1 MVNTV
6 GVIGSC
12 VTRDLF
18 FSKVIPDYKN
28 FFKLTTFQGRSTLI
42 SLMQQPYKYNKEDIK
57 TENKIDMGFIET
69 DFRKEGIKGL
79 IKQPPD
85 YLIIDILFDV
95 IFGVILLNDG
105 NIISNNT
112 WTFPKISFYNHLND
126 FRTINIIDNT
136 KEYFNLYKI
145 NVNLFFELL
154 QANCPNTKVILNQVR
169 HSTSYIDKDGV
180 IDTNSLK
187 KISVDN
193 KYFEKLEN
201 YIIDNFDVDILYFG
215 HDYLADVSHM
225 WGLAPHH
232 YEKKY
237 YMDKSNQLREIV
249 FKNNLLNENI
259 TLKKTIS
266 DLKKENNIL
275 IRKNK
280 ILDDKKTFFQRQ
292 NVNLKRKVDYSN
304 KKLISI
310 KKFF

>member
-18 FSKVIPDYKN
+18 YSEVIPDYKN

-42 SLMQQPYKYNKEDIK
+42 SLMQQPYSYNKKDIETGNK
-57 TENKIDMGFIET
+57 VFTEFIES
-69 DFRKEGIKGL
+69 DFRKDGIKGL
-79 IKQPPD
+79 VNQPPD

-112 WTFPKISFYNHLND
+112 WSFNKISFYNHLND

-136 KEYFNLYKI
+136 NEYFNLYKI

-169 HSTSYIDKDGV
+169 HTASYIDKNGV
-180 IDTNSLK
+180 IKYNSLENT
-187 KISVDN
+187 VDN

>member
-1 MVNTV
+1 M
-6 GVIGSC
+6 
-12 VTRDLF
+12 
-18 FSKVIPDYKN
+18 
-28 FFKLTTFQGRSTLI
+28 
-42 SLMQQPYKYNKEDIK
+42 
-57 TENKIDMGFIET
+57 
-69 DFRKEGIKGL
+69 

-112 WTFPKISFYNHLND
+112 WTFPEISFYNHLND
-126 FRTINIIDNT
+126 FRTMNIIDNT

-169 HSTSYIDKDGV
+169 HTASYIDKNGV
-180 IDTNSLK
+180 IKYNSLENT
-187 KISVDN
+187 VDN

-215 HDYLADVSHM
+215 HDYLADVSHR